1 MTQLN
6 AFIARSFLPE
16 DERRLESVLH
26 FLGTFEKMGFICRH
40 AEAAEVQ
47 SVSAKVRALI
57 DKSDVFVG
65 IFTRRHPIYVP
76 PVGVSGAWKVLRG
89 IRPTANSWSAPA
101 WVLQE
106 SGYALQRLG
115 PTRLILLREPEVEIP
130 GLQGDLEYVPFIP
143 EKPAEVFSKLS
154 EMIHGL
160 LAAASGIEVR
170 TLVSER
176 LVESKVASEPTPAEA
191 PPEPPKEE
199 VEQSDIVFM
208 FMRMSDAAR
217 GRDYEGLS
225 QAWTEGIGLIEK
237 EKSGDIDRLTWD
249 CFYFEARFRAGA
261 ADGLDGLKSL
271 HVEDPQRPE
280 PIVTLARCLKL
291 SEEYQDS
298 ARLYL
303 KAAEL
308 AKKPARPS
316 YLLEA
321 ARAFRAA
328 KQYPQGK
335 DAVRE
340 ALGIAK
346 GQERTEALS
355 ELYQLY
361 KAGDETYLAFATAE
375 AALQENPQVG
385 IRFGLG
391 LDYHRH
397 DLADLALLHFKFLY
411 DHDNTDA
418 PTLHNFA
425 LMYADC
431 NLPISAVKRYKA
443 AIELGETLSAANLG
457 FIYLDAGIADDAQVM
472 IQKAMTVGSHPPRV
486 EKCLAAIIE
495 RTEDEEAKEKELLHS
510 ARKKRDFL
518 VQMGRASY
526 APTPALQGRWRFPF
540 GEMMLMLNG
549 QNLSGEVEVK
559 SEQSAY
565 SGFFSFSSDVGS
577 TETKIDR
584 IESYSI
590 QGTFTGAVCQFTL
603 TVTDKTLRALPSI
616 NALSALYGTA
626 GASKSGFLVFEADGM
641 RGLYTELTD
650 QKLGEP
656 QPISRVN

>member
-1 MTQLN
+1 MPQLN

-16 DERRLESVLH
+16 DERRLKSVLH
-26 FLGTFEKMGFICRH
+26 FLETFEKMGFICRH

-89 IRPTANSWSAPA
+89 VMPTANSWSAPA

-115 PTRLILLREPEVEIP
+115 PTRLILLREPDVEIP

-143 EKPAEVFSKLS
+143 EKPADVFSKLS

-160 LAAASGIEVR
+160 LAEASGIEVR

-199 VEQSDIVFM
+199 VESDFLSTYI
-208 FMRMSDAAR
+208 RLADATD

-225 QAWTEGIGLIEK
+225 QAWTDGIVLIEQG
-237 EKSGDIDRLTWD
+237 KSEMDRLAWD

-261 ADGLDGLKSL
+261 SDGLEGLKGL
-271 HVEDPQRPE
+271 IVRDPKRPE
-280 PIVTLARCLKL
+280 PVVALARCLKL

-303 KAAEL
+303 KAAGLAKEL
-308 AKKPARPS
+308 ARPGH
-316 YLLEA
+316 LLEA
-321 ARAFRAA
+321 AGAFRAA
-328 KQYPQGK
+328 KQYQQGK
-335 DAVRE
+335 DAARE
-340 ALGIAK
+340 ALRIAK

-361 KAGDETYLAFATAE
+361 KASDETYLAFATAE

-472 IQKAMTVGSHPPRV
+472 IQKAMTVESHPRRV

-540 GEMMLMLNG
+540 GEMILMLNG
-549 QNLSGEVEVK
+549 QTVSGEVEVK
-559 SEQSAY
+559 TEQSAY
-565 SGFFSFSSDVGS
+565 SGFFNFSSDVGS
-577 TETKIDR
+577 TETKIER

-590 QGTFTGAVCQFTL
+590 QGTFTGAVCQFNL
-603 TVTDKTLRALPSI
+603 TVTDNTLRALPAM
-616 NALSALYGTA
+616 NALSSLYGTA
-626 GASKSGFLVFEADGM
+626 GTSKSGFFMFEADGM
-641 RGLYTELTD
+641 TGLYAELTD

-656 QPISRVN
+656 QPISRVG